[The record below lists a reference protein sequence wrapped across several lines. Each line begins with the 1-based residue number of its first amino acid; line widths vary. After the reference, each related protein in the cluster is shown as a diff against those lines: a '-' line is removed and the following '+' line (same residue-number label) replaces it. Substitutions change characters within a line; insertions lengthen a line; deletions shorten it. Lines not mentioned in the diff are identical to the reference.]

1 MTRVIVWLIQIVRDN
16 LSAAYKPL
24 CSAAGKA
31 AGDEI
36 SDCVSMLLQ
45 EAFDGKDDRGADPEW
60 STV

>member
-1 MTRVIVWLIQIVRDN
+1 V
-16 LSAAYKPL
+16 PL
-24 CSAAGKA
+24 ARLLAMK
-31 AGDEI
+31 I